1 MKDINQQIIRFN
13 HEINLSKDNFFISK
27 SNKHIFDFL
36 NKWPK
41 WEKNFINIVG
51 ERFSGKTHLISIFL
65 KKYNGLKIDSK
76 SLNEYHIKEIKLYE
90 NIILE
95 DIDKK
100 VDEKLFYTLFNT
112 IEQDNKFLII
122 TSNNPLTKID
132 FELPDLK
139 SRSKTF
145 ILQNINKPDDE
156 LIFALL
162 LKNFS
167 DRQIYLEKKFINFVV
182 KRIDRSYG
190 KIFDF
195 IYKIDE
201 MSLKKKKSIN
211 FKIIQEVLGDE
222 TE

>member
-1 MKDINQQIIRFN
+1 MKDINQQIIKFN
-13 HEINLSKDNFFISK
+13 HDINLSKENFFISK

-51 ERFSGKTHLISIFL
+51 ERFSGKTHLMSIFL
-65 KKYNGLKIDSK
+65 KKYNGLKIESK

-95 DIDKK
+95 DMDKK
-100 VDEKLFYTLFNT
+100 VNEKLFYTLFNT

-122 TSNNPLTKID
+122 TSNDPLTKID

-167 DRQIYLEKKFINFVV
+167 DRQIYLEKKFIDFVV

-201 MSLKKKKSIN
+201 MSLKKKN
-211 FKIIQEVLGDE
+211 E
-222 TE
+222 

>member
-1 MKDINQQIIRFN
+1 MKNINQQIIKFN
-13 HEINLSKDNFFISK
+13 HDINLSKDNFFISK
-27 SNKHIFDFL
+27 SNKNIFDFM
-36 NKWPK
+36 NKWPR

-51 ERFSGKTHLISIFL
+51 ERFSGKTHLISIFV
-65 KKYNGLKIDSK
+65 KKYKGLKIESK
-76 SLNEYHIKEIKLYE
+76 SLNEYHLKEIKLHE

-95 DIDKK
+95 DMDKK
-100 VDEKLFYTLFNT
+100 VDEKLFYTLYNI

-122 TSNNPLTKID
+122 TSTNPITKIN
-132 FELPDLK
+132 FDLQDLR
-139 SRSKTF
+139 SRSRTF
-145 ILQNINKPDDE
+145 ILQNIDKPDDE

-167 DRQIYLEKKFINFVV
+167 DRQIFLEKKFIDFII

-201 MSLKKKKSIN
+201 MSLKKKKPIN
-211 FKIIQEVLGDE
+211 FKIIQEVLGGE

>member
-1 MKDINQQIIRFN
+1 MKDMKQQIIKF
-13 HEINLSKDNFFISK
+13 HHYTNLSKDNFFISK
-27 SNKHIFDFL
+27 SNKHVFDFL

-65 KKYNGLKIDSK
+65 KKNKGLKIQSK
-76 SLNEYHIKEIKLYE
+76 SLNEYHIKSIKLHE

-95 DIDKK
+95 DVEKK
-100 VDEKLFYTLFNT
+100 VNEKLFYTLFNT

-122 TSNNPLTKID
+122 TSSKPLTKIN
-132 FELPDLK
+132 FELSDLK

-156 LIFALL
+156 LVFALL

-167 DRQIYLEKKFINFVV
+167 DRQIYLEKKFIDFVV

-201 MSLKKKKSIN
+201 MSLKKKKN
-211 FKIIQEVLGDE
+211 KF
-222 TE
+222 

>member
-1 MKDINQQIIRFN
+1 MKDINQQIIKFN
-13 HEINLSKDNFFISK
+13 HDTNLSKDNFFISK

-51 ERFSGKTHLISIFL
+51 ERFSGKTHLASIFL

-95 DIDKK
+95 DIDKN
-100 VDEKLFYTLFNT
+100 VDEKLFYTLFNI
-112 IEQDNKFLII
+112 IEQNNKFLII

-132 FELPDLK
+132 FNLPDLK

-167 DRQIYLEKKFINFVV
+167 DRQIFVEKKFIDFVV

-211 FKIIQEVLGDE
+211 FKIIQEVLGGK

>member
-1 MKDINQQIIRFN
+1 MKDINQQIIKFN
-13 HEINLSKDNFFISK
+13 HDTNLSRDNFFISK

-51 ERFSGKTHLISIFL
+51 ERFSGKTHLMSIFL
-65 KKYNGLKIDSK
+65 KKYNGLKIESK

-95 DIDKK
+95 DMDKK

-167 DRQIYLEKKFINFVV
+167 DRQIYLEKKFIDFVV

-201 MSLKKKKSIN
+201 MSLKKKKPID
-211 FKIIQEVLGDE
+211 FKIIKDVLGDI

>member
-1 MKDINQQIIRFN
+1 MKDINQQIIKFN
-13 HEINLSKDNFFISK
+13 HDTNLSKENFFISK

-51 ERFSGKTHLISIFL
+51 ERFSGKTHLMSIFL
-65 KKYNGLKIDSK
+65 KKYNGLKIESK

-95 DIDKK
+95 DMDKK

-122 TSNNPLTKID
+122 TSNIPLTKID

-167 DRQIYLEKKFINFVV
+167 DRQIYIEKKFIDFVV

-211 FKIIQEVLGDE
+211 FKIIQEVLGGK

>member
-1 MKDINQQIIRFN
+1 MKDINQQIIKFN
-13 HEINLSKDNFFISK
+13 HDTNLSKDNFFISK

-65 KKYNGLKIDSK
+65 KKYNGLKIESK
-76 SLNEYHIKEIKLYE
+76 SLNECHIEEIKLYE

-100 VDEKLFYTLFNT
+100 VDEKLFYTLFNI

-122 TSNNPLTKID
+122 TSNNPLTKIN

-145 ILQNINKPDDE
+145 ILQNIKKPDDE

>member
-1 MKDINQQIIRFN
+1 M
-13 HEINLSKDNFFISK
+13 
-27 SNKHIFDFL
+27 
-36 NKWPK
+36 
-41 WEKNFINIVG
+41 
-51 ERFSGKTHLISIFL
+51 
-65 KKYNGLKIDSK
+65 
-76 SLNEYHIKEIKLYE
+76 
-90 NIILE
+90 
-95 DIDKK
+95 
-100 VDEKLFYTLFNT
+100 DEKLFYTLFNT

-122 TSNNPLTKID
+122 TSNDPLTKID

-167 DRQIYLEKKFINFVV
+167 DRQIYLEKKFIDFVV

-201 MSLKKKKSIN
+201 MSLKKKKPIN
-211 FKIIQEVLGDE
+211 FKIIKEIL
-222 TE
+222 

>member
-1 MKDINQQIIRFN
+1 MKDINQQIMKFN
-13 HEINLSKDNFFISK
+13 HDTNLSKDNFFISK

-51 ERFSGKTHLISIFL
+51 ERFSGKTHLMSIFL
-65 KKYNGLKIDSK
+65 KKYNGLKIESK

-95 DIDKK
+95 DMDKK

-167 DRQIYLEKKFINFVV
+167 DRQIYLEKKFIDFVV

>member
-1 MKDINQQIIRFN
+1 MKDINQQIIKFN
-13 HEINLSKDNFFISK
+13 HDTNLSKENFFISK

-51 ERFSGKTHLISIFL
+51 ERFSGKTHLMSIFL
-65 KKYNGLKIDSK
+65 KKYNGLKIESK

-95 DIDKK
+95 DMDKK

-122 TSNNPLTKID
+122 TSNNPLTKIN

-167 DRQIYLEKKFINFVV
+167 DRQIYLEKKFIDFVV

-201 MSLKKKKSIN
+201 MSLKKKKTN
-211 FKIIQEVLGDE
+211 
-222 TE
+222 

>member
-1 MKDINQQIIRFN
+1 MKDIKQQIIKFN
-13 HEINLSKDNFFISK
+13 HDTNLSKENFFISK

-51 ERFSGKTHLISIFL
+51 ERFSGKTHLMSIFL
-65 KKYNGLKIDSK
+65 KKYNGLKIESK

-95 DIDKK
+95 DIDKN
-100 VDEKLFYTLFNT
+100 VDEKLFYTLFNI
-112 IEQDNKFLII
+112 IEQNNKFLII

-132 FELPDLK
+132 FNLPDLK

-167 DRQIYLEKKFINFVV
+167 DRQIYLEKKFIDFVV

-201 MSLKKKKSIN
+201 MSLKKKKRIN
-211 FKIIQEVLGDE
+211 FKIIQEVLGGQ

>member
-1 MKDINQQIIRFN
+1 MKDINQQIIKFN
-13 HEINLSKDNFFISK
+13 HDTNLSKENFFISK

-41 WEKNFINIVG
+41 WEKNFINIIG
-51 ERFSGKTHLISIFL
+51 ERFSGKTHLMSIFL
-65 KKYNGLKIDSK
+65 KKYNGLKIESK

-95 DIDKK
+95 DMDKK
-100 VDEKLFYTLFNT
+100 VNEKLFYTLFNT
-112 IEQDNKFLII
+112 IEQDNKLLII
-122 TSNNPLTKID
+122 TSNDPLTKID

-167 DRQIYLEKKFINFVV
+167 DRQIYLEKKFIDFVV

-201 MSLKKKKSIN
+201 MSLKKKKPIN
-211 FKIIQEVLGDE
+211 FKIIHEVLGGE

>member
-1 MKDINQQIIRFN
+1 MKDIKQQIIKFN
-13 HEINLSKDNFFISK
+13 HDTNLSKENFFISK

-51 ERFSGKTHLISIFL
+51 ERFSGKTHLTSIFL

-95 DIDKK
+95 DMDKK

-122 TSNNPLTKID
+122 TSNIPLTKID

-167 DRQIYLEKKFINFVV
+167 DRQIYIEKKFIDFVV

-211 FKIIQEVLGDE
+211 FKIIQEVLGGK